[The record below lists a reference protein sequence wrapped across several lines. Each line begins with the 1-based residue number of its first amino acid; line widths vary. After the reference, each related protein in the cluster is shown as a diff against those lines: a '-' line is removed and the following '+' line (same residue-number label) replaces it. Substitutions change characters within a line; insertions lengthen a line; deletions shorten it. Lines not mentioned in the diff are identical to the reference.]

1 MTILGCFYSLGQMAL
16 GALAFP
22 LRDWRTLLVAVSTPF
37 FAIFLICW
45 SVRCGAFSL
54 GENITNQEGDLEFQG
69 APRPRHPGWPRTP
82 RCQEPRRAAMRAEP
96 LLRETSWGFGVQGG
110 RFSQRSEAPVRTAG
124 PPPLPVLGTHR
135 PHPLQPSHRLP
146 ARAWALSRRG
156 LTADTKRDHPRYY
169 FGCCETPWGLETVV
183 WVRAEGRD
191 TGRQIRVHGAWSSL
205 ASANQSWV
213 DLGPGESTVG

>member
-16 GALAFP
+16 GALAFT
-22 LRDWRTLLVAVSTPF
+22 LRDWRTLQVAVSTPF

-69 APRPRHPGWPRTP
+69 APRPRHPGWPWTP
-82 RCQEPRRAAMRAEP
+82 RCREPRRAAMRAEL

-124 PPPLPVLGTHR
+124 PRPLPVLGTHR
-135 PHPLQPSHRLP
+135 PRPLQPSHRLRGP
-146 ARAWALSRRG
+146 WAPSQRG

-191 TGRQIRVHGAWSSL
+191 TGRQIQVHGAWSSL
-205 ASANQSWV
+205 ASANRSWV